1 MENILNYYYQL
12 NIIDIKKKDYY
23 YLLTTDEYEQYIFN
37 EIIDSNE
44 LKENLDYLNNTNV
57 LYDLLI
63 LTKEGNITINYN
75 DKEYALF
82 KVRNNEN
89 LNILSFSNLITTGK
103 LKWGTLWSNRV
114 DYYLEQIAEVVEQKE
129 IKYAM
134 DYYISLAEIAISYFN
149 TLSEIYNEN
158 TLTFTLSHHIIT
170 SPIDKYMFYNPS
182 NMCFDLS
189 VRDIA
194 EYIKES
200 FFNDILTNYEILSLI
215 DKINLNESLAN
226 YLLVRLIYPS
236 YIFKLYDIFIE
247 TKELNKKFYEY
258 MKKSREYETLLSTIY
273 NKLKLDEYKDMVIKK
288 QGRSMINEQL
298 FKFIK
303 ENLKFKNVVDEEN
316 KEIPVI
322 DEDKKEDKK
331 DETIVKLND
340 VAVNCLVEQL
350 KEKDKQIQELHRLIE
365 NSQILLKQEQKNCE
379 SQMQL
384 EKHFKEVDKKLE
396 TLKAKME
403 DRREKKRFSFFKR
416 KKQ

>member
-1 MENILNYYYQL
+1 MYRELQEGIEDESTIN
-12 NIIDIKKKDYY
+12 
-23 YLLTTDEYEQYIFN
+23 EYEQYIFN

-158 TLTFTLSHHIIT
+158 TLTFTLSHHIVT

-215 DKINLNESLAN
+215 DKINLNEALAN

-273 NKLKLDEYKDMVIKK
+273 NKLKLKYSIKAY
-288 QGRSMINEQL
+288 IY
-298 FKFIK
+298 
-303 ENLKFKNVVDEEN
+303 
-316 KEIPVI
+316 
-322 DEDKKEDKK
+322 
-331 DETIVKLND
+331 
-340 VAVNCLVEQL
+340 
-350 KEKDKQIQELHRLIE
+350 
-365 NSQILLKQEQKNCE
+365 
-379 SQMQL
+379 
-384 EKHFKEVDKKLE
+384 
-396 TLKAKME
+396 
-403 DRREKKRFSFFKR
+403 FFKD
-416 KKQ
+416 QY

>member
-158 TLTFTLSHHIIT
+158 TVTFTLSHHIVT

-258 MKKSREYETLLSTIY
+258 MKKSREYETLLSTVY
-273 NKLKLDEYKDMVIKK
+273 NKLKLKYSIKAY
-288 QGRSMINEQL
+288 IY
-298 FKFIK
+298 
-303 ENLKFKNVVDEEN
+303 
-316 KEIPVI
+316 
-322 DEDKKEDKK
+322 
-331 DETIVKLND
+331 
-340 VAVNCLVEQL
+340 
-350 KEKDKQIQELHRLIE
+350 
-365 NSQILLKQEQKNCE
+365 
-379 SQMQL
+379 
-384 EKHFKEVDKKLE
+384 
-396 TLKAKME
+396 
-403 DRREKKRFSFFKR
+403 FFKD
-416 KKQ
+416 QY

>member
-158 TLTFTLSHHIIT
+158 TLTFTLSHHIVT
-170 SPIDKYMFYNPS
+170 SPVDKYMFYNPS

-247 TKELNKKFYEY
+247 TKELNKKLYEY
-258 MKKSREYETLLSTIY
+258 IKKSREYETLLSTIY
-273 NKLKLDEYKDMVIKK
+273 NKLKLKYSIKAY
-288 QGRSMINEQL
+288 IY
-298 FKFIK
+298 
-303 ENLKFKNVVDEEN
+303 
-316 KEIPVI
+316 
-322 DEDKKEDKK
+322 
-331 DETIVKLND
+331 
-340 VAVNCLVEQL
+340 
-350 KEKDKQIQELHRLIE
+350 
-365 NSQILLKQEQKNCE
+365 
-379 SQMQL
+379 
-384 EKHFKEVDKKLE
+384 
-396 TLKAKME
+396 
-403 DRREKKRFSFFKR
+403 FFKD
-416 KKQ
+416 QY

>member
-158 TLTFTLSHHIIT
+158 TVTFTLSHHIVT

-200 FFNDILTNYEILSLI
+200 FFNNILTNYEILSLI

-273 NKLKLDEYKDMVIKK
+273 NKLKLKYSIKAY
-288 QGRSMINEQL
+288 IY
-298 FKFIK
+298 
-303 ENLKFKNVVDEEN
+303 
-316 KEIPVI
+316 
-322 DEDKKEDKK
+322 
-331 DETIVKLND
+331 
-340 VAVNCLVEQL
+340 
-350 KEKDKQIQELHRLIE
+350 
-365 NSQILLKQEQKNCE
+365 
-379 SQMQL
+379 
-384 EKHFKEVDKKLE
+384 
-396 TLKAKME
+396 
-403 DRREKKRFSFFKR
+403 FFKD
-416 KKQ
+416 QY

>member
-12 NIIDIKKKDYY
+12 NITDIKKKDYY

-158 TLTFTLSHHIIT
+158 TLTFTLSHHIVT
-170 SPIDKYMFYNPS
+170 SPVDKYMFYNPS

-247 TKELNKKFYEY
+247 TKKLNKKFYEY

-273 NKLKLDEYKDMVIKK
+273 NKLKLKYSIKAY
-288 QGRSMINEQL
+288 IY
-298 FKFIK
+298 
-303 ENLKFKNVVDEEN
+303 
-316 KEIPVI
+316 
-322 DEDKKEDKK
+322 
-331 DETIVKLND
+331 
-340 VAVNCLVEQL
+340 
-350 KEKDKQIQELHRLIE
+350 
-365 NSQILLKQEQKNCE
+365 
-379 SQMQL
+379 
-384 EKHFKEVDKKLE
+384 
-396 TLKAKME
+396 
-403 DRREKKRFSFFKR
+403 FFKD
-416 KKQ
+416 QY

>member
-75 DKEYALF
+75 DKKYALF

-158 TLTFTLSHHIIT
+158 TVTFTLSHHIVT

-273 NKLKLDEYKDMVIKK
+273 NKLKLKYSIKAY
-288 QGRSMINEQL
+288 IY
-298 FKFIK
+298 
-303 ENLKFKNVVDEEN
+303 
-316 KEIPVI
+316 
-322 DEDKKEDKK
+322 
-331 DETIVKLND
+331 
-340 VAVNCLVEQL
+340 
-350 KEKDKQIQELHRLIE
+350 
-365 NSQILLKQEQKNCE
+365 
-379 SQMQL
+379 
-384 EKHFKEVDKKLE
+384 
-396 TLKAKME
+396 
-403 DRREKKRFSFFKR
+403 FFKD
-416 KKQ
+416 QY

>member
-44 LKENLDYLNNTNV
+44 LKENLDYLNNTNI

-158 TLTFTLSHHIIT
+158 TLTFTLSHHIVT

-189 VRDIA
+189 IRDIA

-273 NKLKLDEYKDMVIKK
+273 NKLKLKYSIKAY
-288 QGRSMINEQL
+288 IY
-298 FKFIK
+298 
-303 ENLKFKNVVDEEN
+303 
-316 KEIPVI
+316 
-322 DEDKKEDKK
+322 
-331 DETIVKLND
+331 
-340 VAVNCLVEQL
+340 
-350 KEKDKQIQELHRLIE
+350 
-365 NSQILLKQEQKNCE
+365 
-379 SQMQL
+379 
-384 EKHFKEVDKKLE
+384 
-396 TLKAKME
+396 
-403 DRREKKRFSFFKR
+403 FFKD
-416 KKQ
+416 QY

>member
-37 EIIDSNE
+37 VIIDSNE

-158 TLTFTLSHHIIT
+158 TLTFTLSHHIVT
-170 SPIDKYMFYNPS
+170 SPVDKYMFYNPS

-215 DKINLNESLAN
+215 DKINLNEALAN

-273 NKLKLDEYKDMVIKK
+273 NKLKLKYSIKAY
-288 QGRSMINEQL
+288 IY
-298 FKFIK
+298 
-303 ENLKFKNVVDEEN
+303 
-316 KEIPVI
+316 
-322 DEDKKEDKK
+322 
-331 DETIVKLND
+331 
-340 VAVNCLVEQL
+340 
-350 KEKDKQIQELHRLIE
+350 
-365 NSQILLKQEQKNCE
+365 
-379 SQMQL
+379 
-384 EKHFKEVDKKLE
+384 
-396 TLKAKME
+396 
-403 DRREKKRFSFFKR
+403 FFKD
-416 KKQ
+416 QY

>member
-89 LNILSFSNLITTGK
+89 LNILSFSSLITTGK

-158 TLTFTLSHHIIT
+158 TLTFTLSHHIVT
-170 SPIDKYMFYNPS
+170 SPVDKYMFYNPS

-189 VRDIA
+189 IRDIA

-273 NKLKLDEYKDMVIKK
+273 NKLKLKYSIKAY
-288 QGRSMINEQL
+288 IY
-298 FKFIK
+298 
-303 ENLKFKNVVDEEN
+303 
-316 KEIPVI
+316 
-322 DEDKKEDKK
+322 
-331 DETIVKLND
+331 
-340 VAVNCLVEQL
+340 
-350 KEKDKQIQELHRLIE
+350 
-365 NSQILLKQEQKNCE
+365 
-379 SQMQL
+379 
-384 EKHFKEVDKKLE
+384 
-396 TLKAKME
+396 
-403 DRREKKRFSFFKR
+403 FFKD
-416 KKQ
+416 QY

>member
-89 LNILSFSNLITTGK
+89 LNILSFSNLITIGK

-158 TLTFTLSHHIIT
+158 TLTFTLSHHIVT

-189 VRDIA
+189 IRDIA

-215 DKINLNESLAN
+215 DKINLNEALAN

-273 NKLKLDEYKDMVIKK
+273 NKLKLKYSIKAY
-288 QGRSMINEQL
+288 IY
-298 FKFIK
+298 
-303 ENLKFKNVVDEEN
+303 
-316 KEIPVI
+316 
-322 DEDKKEDKK
+322 
-331 DETIVKLND
+331 
-340 VAVNCLVEQL
+340 
-350 KEKDKQIQELHRLIE
+350 
-365 NSQILLKQEQKNCE
+365 
-379 SQMQL
+379 
-384 EKHFKEVDKKLE
+384 
-396 TLKAKME
+396 
-403 DRREKKRFSFFKR
+403 FFKD
-416 KKQ
+416 QY

>member
-158 TLTFTLSHHIIT
+158 TLTFTLSHHIVT
-170 SPIDKYMFYNPS
+170 SPVDKYMFYNPS

-215 DKINLNESLAN
+215 DKINLNEALAN

-273 NKLKLDEYKDMVIKK
+273 NKLKLKYSIKAY
-288 QGRSMINEQL
+288 IY
-298 FKFIK
+298 
-303 ENLKFKNVVDEEN
+303 
-316 KEIPVI
+316 
-322 DEDKKEDKK
+322 
-331 DETIVKLND
+331 
-340 VAVNCLVEQL
+340 
-350 KEKDKQIQELHRLIE
+350 
-365 NSQILLKQEQKNCE
+365 
-379 SQMQL
+379 
-384 EKHFKEVDKKLE
+384 
-396 TLKAKME
+396 
-403 DRREKKRFSFFKR
+403 FFKD
-416 KKQ
+416 QY

>member
-37 EIIDSNE
+37 EIIDPNE

-158 TLTFTLSHHIIT
+158 TLTFTLSHHIVT

-182 NMCFDLS
+182 NMYFDLS

-236 YIFKLYDIFIE
+236 YIFKLYDSFIE

-273 NKLKLDEYKDMVIKK
+273 NKLKLKYSIKAY
-288 QGRSMINEQL
+288 IY
-298 FKFIK
+298 
-303 ENLKFKNVVDEEN
+303 
-316 KEIPVI
+316 
-322 DEDKKEDKK
+322 
-331 DETIVKLND
+331 
-340 VAVNCLVEQL
+340 
-350 KEKDKQIQELHRLIE
+350 
-365 NSQILLKQEQKNCE
+365 
-379 SQMQL
+379 
-384 EKHFKEVDKKLE
+384 
-396 TLKAKME
+396 
-403 DRREKKRFSFFKR
+403 FFKD
-416 KKQ
+416 QY

>member
-158 TLTFTLSHHIIT
+158 TLTFTLSHHIVT

-215 DKINLNESLAN
+215 DKINLNEALAN

-273 NKLKLDEYKDMVIKK
+273 NKLKLKYSIKAY
-288 QGRSMINEQL
+288 IY
-298 FKFIK
+298 F
-303 ENLKFKNVVDEEN
+303 
-316 KEIPVI
+316 
-322 DEDKKEDKK
+322 
-331 DETIVKLND
+331 
-340 VAVNCLVEQL
+340 
-350 KEKDKQIQELHRLIE
+350 
-365 NSQILLKQEQKNCE
+365 
-379 SQMQL
+379 
-384 EKHFKEVDKKLE
+384 FKERRIKIE
-396 TLKAKME
+396 TLVII
-403 DRREKKRFSFFKR
+403 
-416 KKQ
+416 

>member
-75 DKEYALF
+75 DKKYALF

-158 TLTFTLSHHIIT
+158 TLTFTLSHHIVT
-170 SPIDKYMFYNPS
+170 SPVDKYMFYNPS

-273 NKLKLDEYKDMVIKK
+273 NKLKLKYSIKAY
-288 QGRSMINEQL
+288 IY
-298 FKFIK
+298 
-303 ENLKFKNVVDEEN
+303 
-316 KEIPVI
+316 
-322 DEDKKEDKK
+322 
-331 DETIVKLND
+331 
-340 VAVNCLVEQL
+340 
-350 KEKDKQIQELHRLIE
+350 
-365 NSQILLKQEQKNCE
+365 
-379 SQMQL
+379 
-384 EKHFKEVDKKLE
+384 
-396 TLKAKME
+396 
-403 DRREKKRFSFFKR
+403 FFKD
-416 KKQ
+416 QY

>member
-89 LNILSFSNLITTGK
+89 LNILSFSNLITTSK

-158 TLTFTLSHHIIT
+158 TLTFTLSHHIVT

-273 NKLKLDEYKDMVIKK
+273 NKLKLKYSIKAY
-288 QGRSMINEQL
+288 IY
-298 FKFIK
+298 
-303 ENLKFKNVVDEEN
+303 
-316 KEIPVI
+316 
-322 DEDKKEDKK
+322 
-331 DETIVKLND
+331 
-340 VAVNCLVEQL
+340 
-350 KEKDKQIQELHRLIE
+350 
-365 NSQILLKQEQKNCE
+365 
-379 SQMQL
+379 
-384 EKHFKEVDKKLE
+384 
-396 TLKAKME
+396 
-403 DRREKKRFSFFKR
+403 FFKD
-416 KKQ
+416 QY

>member
-63 LTKEGNITINYN
+63 LTKEGNITISYN

-158 TLTFTLSHHIIT
+158 TLTFTLSHHIVT

-189 VRDIA
+189 IRDIA

-273 NKLKLDEYKDMVIKK
+273 NKLKLKYSIKAY
-288 QGRSMINEQL
+288 IY
-298 FKFIK
+298 
-303 ENLKFKNVVDEEN
+303 
-316 KEIPVI
+316 
-322 DEDKKEDKK
+322 
-331 DETIVKLND
+331 
-340 VAVNCLVEQL
+340 
-350 KEKDKQIQELHRLIE
+350 
-365 NSQILLKQEQKNCE
+365 
-379 SQMQL
+379 
-384 EKHFKEVDKKLE
+384 
-396 TLKAKME
+396 
-403 DRREKKRFSFFKR
+403 FFKD
-416 KKQ
+416 QY

>member
-134 DYYISLAEIAISYFN
+134 DYYMSLAEIAISYFN

-170 SPIDKYMFYNPS
+170 SPVDKYMFYNPS

-273 NKLKLDEYKDMVIKK
+273 NKLKLKYSIKAY
-288 QGRSMINEQL
+288 IY
-298 FKFIK
+298 
-303 ENLKFKNVVDEEN
+303 
-316 KEIPVI
+316 
-322 DEDKKEDKK
+322 
-331 DETIVKLND
+331 
-340 VAVNCLVEQL
+340 
-350 KEKDKQIQELHRLIE
+350 
-365 NSQILLKQEQKNCE
+365 
-379 SQMQL
+379 
-384 EKHFKEVDKKLE
+384 
-396 TLKAKME
+396 
-403 DRREKKRFSFFKR
+403 FFKD
-416 KKQ
+416 QY

>member
-44 LKENLDYLNNTNV
+44 LKENLEYLNNTNV

-158 TLTFTLSHHIIT
+158 TLTFTLSHHIVT

-194 EYIKES
+194 EYIKEF

-273 NKLKLDEYKDMVIKK
+273 NKLKLKYSIKAY
-288 QGRSMINEQL
+288 IY
-298 FKFIK
+298 
-303 ENLKFKNVVDEEN
+303 
-316 KEIPVI
+316 
-322 DEDKKEDKK
+322 
-331 DETIVKLND
+331 
-340 VAVNCLVEQL
+340 
-350 KEKDKQIQELHRLIE
+350 
-365 NSQILLKQEQKNCE
+365 
-379 SQMQL
+379 
-384 EKHFKEVDKKLE
+384 
-396 TLKAKME
+396 
-403 DRREKKRFSFFKR
+403 FFKD
-416 KKQ
+416 QY

>member
-75 DKEYALF
+75 DKEYSLF

-158 TLTFTLSHHIIT
+158 TLTFTLSHHIVT

-215 DKINLNESLAN
+215 DKINLNEALAN

-273 NKLKLDEYKDMVIKK
+273 NKLKLKYSIKAY
-288 QGRSMINEQL
+288 IY
-298 FKFIK
+298 
-303 ENLKFKNVVDEEN
+303 
-316 KEIPVI
+316 
-322 DEDKKEDKK
+322 
-331 DETIVKLND
+331 
-340 VAVNCLVEQL
+340 
-350 KEKDKQIQELHRLIE
+350 
-365 NSQILLKQEQKNCE
+365 
-379 SQMQL
+379 
-384 EKHFKEVDKKLE
+384 
-396 TLKAKME
+396 
-403 DRREKKRFSFFKR
+403 FFKD
-416 KKQ
+416 QY

>member
-158 TLTFTLSHHIIT
+158 TLTFTLSHHIVT

-226 YLLVRLIYPS
+226 YLIVRLIYPS

-273 NKLKLDEYKDMVIKK
+273 NKLKLKYSIKAY
-288 QGRSMINEQL
+288 IY
-298 FKFIK
+298 
-303 ENLKFKNVVDEEN
+303 
-316 KEIPVI
+316 
-322 DEDKKEDKK
+322 
-331 DETIVKLND
+331 
-340 VAVNCLVEQL
+340 
-350 KEKDKQIQELHRLIE
+350 
-365 NSQILLKQEQKNCE
+365 
-379 SQMQL
+379 
-384 EKHFKEVDKKLE
+384 
-396 TLKAKME
+396 
-403 DRREKKRFSFFKR
+403 FFKD
-416 KKQ
+416 QY

>member
-23 YLLTTDEYEQYIFN
+23 YLLTTDEYEQYTFN

-158 TLTFTLSHHIIT
+158 TLTFTLSHHIVT

-236 YIFKLYDIFIE
+236 YIFKLYDSFIE

-273 NKLKLDEYKDMVIKK
+273 NKLKLKYSIKAY
-288 QGRSMINEQL
+288 IY
-298 FKFIK
+298 
-303 ENLKFKNVVDEEN
+303 
-316 KEIPVI
+316 
-322 DEDKKEDKK
+322 
-331 DETIVKLND
+331 
-340 VAVNCLVEQL
+340 
-350 KEKDKQIQELHRLIE
+350 
-365 NSQILLKQEQKNCE
+365 
-379 SQMQL
+379 
-384 EKHFKEVDKKLE
+384 
-396 TLKAKME
+396 
-403 DRREKKRFSFFKR
+403 FFKD
-416 KKQ
+416 QY

>member
-149 TLSEIYNEN
+149 TLSEIYKEN
-158 TLTFTLSHHIIT
+158 TLTFTLSHHIVT

-273 NKLKLDEYKDMVIKK
+273 NKLKLKYSIKAY
-288 QGRSMINEQL
+288 IY
-298 FKFIK
+298 
-303 ENLKFKNVVDEEN
+303 
-316 KEIPVI
+316 
-322 DEDKKEDKK
+322 
-331 DETIVKLND
+331 
-340 VAVNCLVEQL
+340 
-350 KEKDKQIQELHRLIE
+350 
-365 NSQILLKQEQKNCE
+365 
-379 SQMQL
+379 
-384 EKHFKEVDKKLE
+384 
-396 TLKAKME
+396 
-403 DRREKKRFSFFKR
+403 FFKD
-416 KKQ
+416 QY

>member
-158 TLTFTLSHHIIT
+158 TLTFTLSHHIVT

-215 DKINLNESLAN
+215 DKINLNEALAN

-247 TKELNKKFYEY
+247 TKSLNQELYEY

-273 NKLKLDEYKDMVIKK
+273 NKLKLKYSIKAY
-288 QGRSMINEQL
+288 IY
-298 FKFIK
+298 
-303 ENLKFKNVVDEEN
+303 
-316 KEIPVI
+316 
-322 DEDKKEDKK
+322 
-331 DETIVKLND
+331 
-340 VAVNCLVEQL
+340 
-350 KEKDKQIQELHRLIE
+350 
-365 NSQILLKQEQKNCE
+365 
-379 SQMQL
+379 
-384 EKHFKEVDKKLE
+384 
-396 TLKAKME
+396 
-403 DRREKKRFSFFKR
+403 FFKD
-416 KKQ
+416 QY

>member
-1 MENILNYYYQL
+1 MQRKKSNFRLFFILLSMENILNYYYQL

-158 TLTFTLSHHIIT
+158 TLTFTLSHHIVT

-215 DKINLNESLAN
+215 DKINLNEALAN

-273 NKLKLDEYKDMVIKK
+273 NKLKLKYSIKAY
-288 QGRSMINEQL
+288 IY
-298 FKFIK
+298 
-303 ENLKFKNVVDEEN
+303 
-316 KEIPVI
+316 
-322 DEDKKEDKK
+322 
-331 DETIVKLND
+331 
-340 VAVNCLVEQL
+340 
-350 KEKDKQIQELHRLIE
+350 
-365 NSQILLKQEQKNCE
+365 
-379 SQMQL
+379 
-384 EKHFKEVDKKLE
+384 
-396 TLKAKME
+396 
-403 DRREKKRFSFFKR
+403 FFKD
-416 KKQ
+416 QY

>member
-158 TLTFTLSHHIIT
+158 TLTFTLSHHIVT
-170 SPIDKYMFYNPS
+170 SPVDKYMFYNPS

-258 MKKSREYETLLSTIY
+258 IKKSREYETLLSTIY
-273 NKLKLDEYKDMVIKK
+273 NKLKLKYSIKAY
-288 QGRSMINEQL
+288 IY
-298 FKFIK
+298 
-303 ENLKFKNVVDEEN
+303 
-316 KEIPVI
+316 
-322 DEDKKEDKK
+322 
-331 DETIVKLND
+331 
-340 VAVNCLVEQL
+340 
-350 KEKDKQIQELHRLIE
+350 
-365 NSQILLKQEQKNCE
+365 
-379 SQMQL
+379 
-384 EKHFKEVDKKLE
+384 
-396 TLKAKME
+396 
-403 DRREKKRFSFFKR
+403 FFKD
-416 KKQ
+416 QY

>member
-1 MENILNYYYQL
+1 MENILNYYYQV

-129 IKYAM
+129 IKYVM

-158 TLTFTLSHHIIT
+158 TLTFTLSHHIVT

-215 DKINLNESLAN
+215 DKINLNEALAN

-273 NKLKLDEYKDMVIKK
+273 NKLKLKYSIKAY
-288 QGRSMINEQL
+288 IY
-298 FKFIK
+298 
-303 ENLKFKNVVDEEN
+303 
-316 KEIPVI
+316 
-322 DEDKKEDKK
+322 
-331 DETIVKLND
+331 
-340 VAVNCLVEQL
+340 
-350 KEKDKQIQELHRLIE
+350 
-365 NSQILLKQEQKNCE
+365 
-379 SQMQL
+379 
-384 EKHFKEVDKKLE
+384 
-396 TLKAKME
+396 
-403 DRREKKRFSFFKR
+403 FFKD
-416 KKQ
+416 QY

>member
-158 TLTFTLSHHIIT
+158 TVTFTLSHHIVT

-226 YLLVRLIYPS
+226 YLLVRIIYPS

-273 NKLKLDEYKDMVIKK
+273 NKLKLKYSIKAY
-288 QGRSMINEQL
+288 IY
-298 FKFIK
+298 
-303 ENLKFKNVVDEEN
+303 
-316 KEIPVI
+316 
-322 DEDKKEDKK
+322 
-331 DETIVKLND
+331 
-340 VAVNCLVEQL
+340 
-350 KEKDKQIQELHRLIE
+350 
-365 NSQILLKQEQKNCE
+365 
-379 SQMQL
+379 
-384 EKHFKEVDKKLE
+384 
-396 TLKAKME
+396 
-403 DRREKKRFSFFKR
+403 FFKD
-416 KKQ
+416 

>member
-158 TLTFTLSHHIIT
+158 TLTFALSHHIVT
-170 SPIDKYMFYNPS
+170 SPVDKYMFYNPS

-273 NKLKLDEYKDMVIKK
+273 NKLKLKYSIKAY
-288 QGRSMINEQL
+288 IY
-298 FKFIK
+298 
-303 ENLKFKNVVDEEN
+303 
-316 KEIPVI
+316 
-322 DEDKKEDKK
+322 
-331 DETIVKLND
+331 
-340 VAVNCLVEQL
+340 
-350 KEKDKQIQELHRLIE
+350 
-365 NSQILLKQEQKNCE
+365 
-379 SQMQL
+379 
-384 EKHFKEVDKKLE
+384 
-396 TLKAKME
+396 
-403 DRREKKRFSFFKR
+403 FFKD
-416 KKQ
+416 QY

>member
-158 TLTFTLSHHIIT
+158 TLTFTLSHHIVT

-247 TKELNKKFYEY
+247 TKELNKKFYKY

-273 NKLKLDEYKDMVIKK
+273 NKLKLKYSIKAY
-288 QGRSMINEQL
+288 IY
-298 FKFIK
+298 
-303 ENLKFKNVVDEEN
+303 
-316 KEIPVI
+316 
-322 DEDKKEDKK
+322 
-331 DETIVKLND
+331 
-340 VAVNCLVEQL
+340 
-350 KEKDKQIQELHRLIE
+350 
-365 NSQILLKQEQKNCE
+365 
-379 SQMQL
+379 
-384 EKHFKEVDKKLE
+384 
-396 TLKAKME
+396 
-403 DRREKKRFSFFKR
+403 FFKD
-416 KKQ
+416 QY